1 METLLAHGLPFW
13 TWFVLGLLLLLA
25 EVLAPGI
32 FMMWLGFAAIA
43 TGLVVWPFERLGIAG
58 QGIVF
63 ALLSVASVG
72 LWLRFRPGMR
82 EQQEEPSLN
91 RRGNTQIGR
100 VFTLSEAIVD
110 GYGRAHVEDSVWR
123 VSGPDLPAGSHVRV
137 IGIEGSTLRVE
148 HADRG

>member
-1 METLLAHGLPFW
+1 MEELIAHGLPFW
-13 TWFVLGLLLLLA
+13 YWFVLGLLLLIA

-32 FMMWLGFAAIA
+32 FMMWLGFAAFA
-43 TGLVVWPFERLGIAG
+43 TGLVVWPFVRLGVAG

-82 EQQEEPSLN
+82 EQKEEPSLN

-100 VFTLSEAIVD
+100 VFKLSEAIVD

-137 IGIEGSTLRVE
+137 LSVDGSTLRVE
-148 HADRG
+148 PVEHG